1 MFFIP
6 LSGRRLGAFR
16 RTVLLLFGLVT
27 AITIASVSFTSAE
40 HEGTNVLSF
49 AAVADSS
56 SPPASGQGTIEY
68 HGGREPVSRW
78 TATFQFSGLEPA
90 TDYVVMVMGRRGEDG
105 SAAATEFSPIC
116 TLRSDAA
123 GEGACWNYGL
133 GLQRLGVAQLRR
145 GDGDGPVLLQATRKP
160 GGPGEI
166 RGLPNEFSPRPT
178 IPVGSPS
185 PVLGSP
191 VPS

>member
-1 MFFIP
+1 M
-6 LSGRRLGAFR
+6 R
-16 RTVLLLFGLVT
+16 RTVLLCGLVT
-27 AITIASVSFTSAE
+27 ALTIAAVSFTSAE

-49 AAVADSS
+49 APVAGSS
-56 SPPASGQGTIEY
+56 SPGASGQGTIEY
-68 HGGREPVSRW
+68 RGGREPASRW
-78 TATFQFSGLEPA
+78 TATFQFSGLKPA
-90 TDYVVMVMGRRGEDG
+90 TDYVVVVMGRRGEDG

-116 TLRSDAA
+116 GLQSDAV
-123 GEGACWNYGL
+123 GEGACWDYGL

-160 GGPGEI
+160 GGPGEL
-166 RGLPNEFSPRPT
+166 RSLPNEFSPSPT

-191 VPS
+191 VLGSPVPG